1 MHSRFITLF
10 SIAVLF
16 VAFHSPALAQEPDSG
31 EALWLRD
38 SAISPDGST
47 IAFTY
52 QGDIYT
58 VSSTGGEARQITTWT
73 GRDLRPVWSP
83 DGSTLAFASDRY
95 GNLDVFTVGATGGAP
110 TRLTFDSRDD
120 IPATFTRDGSA
131 VLFESARLDAAA
143 SANFPTG
150 RQPELYRVSADGGRV
165 TQLLTVPAINARF
178 DASGRWLIFED
189 LTSYENEW
197 RKRHQSS
204 AARDI
209 WTWDSET
216 GDFAMITSHPAE
228 DRTPVFTPDGSGF
241 YFTSERE
248 GGFNVYKQSI
258 GSAADPEPLTRF
270 TEHPVRSLSISDTGR
285 MAFSWDGQVWTL
297 EDGGEPQRVPVFI
310 TRNQAD
316 RPIETVSVGGR
327 VSEMVPSPNG
337 KEVAFIFRGDVFV
350 TSVESGVTKQV
361 TQTVEPE
368 RWVEFHPEGRTLVYA
383 SERDGSWNLYESSIA
398 RASEKYFFTATSIV
412 ETTLLDTDADEY
424 QPVMS
429 PDGKHVAYLK
439 DRMNLAVVERA
450 SNKAKVVMDSNNFF
464 SYSDGDQY
472 YAWSPDSKWLLME
485 YSQPDFWPT
494 EVGLIKADGSGEV
507 INMTDSG
514 FADYRPKWMMRGSM
528 VLWFSSRDGMR
539 DLAST
544 GSRQGDAYGLF
555 LTQEAWDDFN
565 LTKEE
570 AALKTEAKK
579 EADKEEK
586 KDSTTVEPLE
596 IDWRGLEDRSARLT
610 IHSSALSDAVVT
622 PDGATLVYLARF
634 EKGYD
639 LWKTDLRSKET
650 SILAKMGG
658 SGGSLTLSKDGK
670 SVFMLAG
677 GSMSKVEIASGKRSS
692 ISISGTY
699 TVDTQAEL
707 AYSFGHA
714 WRWINKK
721 FYQNDFHGI
730 DWPAYLEAYERF
742 LPHISNGYDFEIL
755 LDEMLGEL
763 NVSHT
768 GASFGRSIDNPDATA
783 AFGLLFDQTYTG
795 DGLPVLE
802 VLARGPFDK
811 DDTKVKVGVT
821 LMAINGMS
829 LTSEVNTASLLNHKA
844 GTNVLL
850 SFRSADGKDTFEE
863 VVKAVST
870 GAESSVLYERWVE
883 SRRAAVDSLSGG
895 RLGYIHV
902 RSMSDASY
910 RVTFEDALGKQATTE
925 GMVVDTRWNGG
936 GDLVDDLSTFLNGF
950 RYATFTT
957 REGRV
962 IGGEPQRKWVK
973 PSILLVN
980 EGNYSDGHCFPYA
993 YRTKKIGRI
1002 VGMPIAGT
1010 CSWVTGTGLPG
1021 GASIRSVHLSFDDL
1035 EGNPLENQQLE
1046 PDVRVRN
1053 EPEVQA
1059 AGQDQQLEVAVRE
1072 LLSELD
1078 S

>member
-1 MHSRFITLF
+1 MRPILCLLAFLV
-10 SIAVLF
+10 VL
-16 VAFHSPALAQEPDSG
+16 PAQARQD

-58 VSSTGGEARQITTWT
+58 VAISGGEARQITTWA

-83 DGSTLAFASDRY
+83 DGETLAFASDRF
-95 GNLDVFTVGATGGAP
+95 GNLDVFTVGAAGGAP
-110 TRLTFDSRDD
+110 TRLTFDSRHDR
-120 IPATFTRDGSA
+120 PSTWTRDGSA

-143 SANFPTG
+143 SANFPSG
-150 RQPELYRVSADGGRV
+150 SQPELYSVPAEGGRV
-165 TQLLTVPAINARF
+165 NQVLTVPAINARF
-178 DASGRWLIFED
+178 DGTGRWLIFED
-189 LTSYENEW
+189 LPSYENEW
-197 RKRHQSS
+197 RKRHTSS

-209 WTWDSET
+209 WTWDSESDEFT
-216 GDFAMITSHPAE
+216 MVTAHPGE
-228 DRTPVFTPDGSGF
+228 DRTPVFSPDGSAF
-241 YFTSERE
+241 YFASELE
-248 GGFNVYKQSI
+248 GSLNVYRKSM
-258 GSAADPEPLTRF
+258 GSAGAAVPLTRF
-270 TEHPVRSLSISDTGR
+270 SDHPVRSLSIADNGL
-285 MAFSWDGQVWTL
+285 MAFSQDGQLWTL
-297 EDGGEPQRVPVFI
+297 QDGESPQRVPVYI
-310 TRNQAD
+310 TRNVAD
-316 RPIETVSVGGR
+316 RGQETVQVSGR
-327 VSEMVPSPNG
+327 VSEMAPSPNG

-350 TSVESGVTKQV
+350 TSVETGVTKQV
-361 TQTVEPE
+361 THTVAPE

-398 RASEKYFFTATSIV
+398 RDAEKYFFTATSIH
-412 ETTLLDTDADEY
+412 ESTLLATDADEY
-424 QPVMS
+424 QPVIS
-429 PDGKHVAYLK
+429 PDGKHVAFLR
-439 DRMNLAVVERA
+439 DRMNLAVVERESKEA
-450 SNKAKVVMDSNNFF
+450 RVLMDSGNFF

-472 YAWSPDSKWLLME
+472 YTWSPDSKWLLME

-494 EVGLIKADGSGEV
+494 EVGLIKADGSGNV

-514 FADYRPKWMMRGSM
+514 FADYRPKWMMGGKM
-528 VLWFSSRDGMR
+528 MLWFSSRDGMR

-570 AALKTEAKK
+570 AALKAEARK
-579 EADKEEK
+579 EAEKDADKDEK
-586 KDSTTVEPLE
+586 KDSTAVKPVE
-596 IDWRGLEDRSARLT
+596 IDWKGLEDRSARLT

-622 PDGATLVYLARF
+622 PDGETLVYLARF

-639 LWKTDLRSKET
+639 LWKTNLRTKET

-658 SGGSLTLSKDGK
+658 SGGSLTLTKDGK
-670 SVFMLAG
+670 NVFMLAG

-707 AYSFGHA
+707 AYSLGHA

-721 FYQNDFHGI
+721 FYQTDLHGV

-768 GASFGRSIDNPDATA
+768 GASYGQSADNPDATGA
-783 AFGLLFDQTYTG
+783 LGLLFDQTHTG
-795 DGLPVLE
+795 NGLPVLE
-802 VLARGPFDK
+802 ILAKGPFDK
-811 DDTKVKVGVT
+811 EGTRVQAGVV
-821 LMAINGMS
+821 
-829 LTSEVNTASLLNHKA
+829 LTAVDGTDLTTDVNTAALLNHKA

-850 SFRSADGKDTFEE
+850 GFQSADGKDTWEE

-870 GAESSVLYERWVE
+870 GSESSVLYDRWVE

-910 RVTFEDALGKQATTE
+910 RVTFEDALGRQATTE

-993 YRTKKIGRI
+993 YRTKEIGRI

-1035 EGNPLENQQLE
+1035 DGNPLENQQLE

-1053 EPEVQA
+1053 EPAVKA
-1059 AGQDQQLEVAVRE
+1059 SGRDQQLEVAVRE
-1072 LLSELD
+1072 LLGELD